1 MVTSSYVNVPPI
13 LTLLLKVACPVTV
26 IAAPVTL
33 PDKPFAVIIPVTT
46 ASVTPSLVI
55 VETPGL
61 PRTVRLFAAIY

>member
-1 MVTSSYVNVPPI
+1 M
-13 LTLLLKVACPVTV
+13 V

-61 PRTVRLFAAIY
+61 PITVRLFAEIY